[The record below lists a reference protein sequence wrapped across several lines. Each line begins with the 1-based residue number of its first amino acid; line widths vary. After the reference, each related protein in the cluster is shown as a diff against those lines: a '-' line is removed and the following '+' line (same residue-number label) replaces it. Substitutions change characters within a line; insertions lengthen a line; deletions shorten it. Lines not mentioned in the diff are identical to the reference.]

1 MDKIIFDIEADSL
14 KPTKIHCLSYCIV
27 GEFKIYTLYNYNEIV
42 EFFNRDAIFIG
53 HFISGFDLPAIGRIL
68 NIDFTHKTFYDTLFL
83 SSYIMPGRKKYGLED
98 FGQDYGVQKVKV
110 KKDEWLGDV
119 HTDEAFKTFMT
130 SRCETDVKI
139 NTNLWVNIE
148 NRMKKLYDGEEEIK
162 DKLYKYFA
170 FKAKCAY
177 VQQVNPILIDYEAG
191 LDLLAKLSLIKKEK
205 EDQLAKVMPK
215 NPKWAIK
222 EMPKI
227 MKKLDG
233 TDSANAIKWF
243 QFLESLKVP
252 KDNVKPVKYVAK
264 WEDPNPQSY
273 VQIKNWL
280 FSLGWEPCTFRYERN
295 KETNEVK
302 KVPQILN
309 EDKELTYSVEV
320 LLEKV
325 PELELLAGLGV
336 VRHRISLLEGK
347 ETKEEEDRKGI
358 LHSLDSNGY
367 MPQTLKTVTSTL
379 RFKHGGIV
387 NIPSL
392 QKPYGKELRSLFIAP
407 KGKVIIGC
415 DVKNLES
422 RTRDH
427 CIYPLDPD
435 YVEEMSQ
442 PGYDN
447 HLDIAVFAGLLTP
460 EQAQAHKDGTADY
473 SKERK
478 IAKQLNFAAIYGV
491 GANTLSR
498 NTGLSVS
505 TCERLLEGFWKRNWS
520 IRTYANS
527 LKEKKVLGSRW
538 IKSEVS
544 GFWLELRSDN
554 DKFSAH
560 NQNMGAYYFDT
571 WLSYVVHFG
580 IIVPYESHDELFF
593 YCDEDKADE
602 AVKLLH
608 KCAKLANKKLNLN
621 VTIEVDAKVG
631 KNYSETH

>member
-1 MDKIIFDIEADSL
+1 MDKIIFDIETDSL
-14 KPTKIHCLSYCIV
+14 NATKIHCLSYCIV
-27 GEFKIYTLYNYNEIV
+27 GEYEIKTLYSYEDMRSLF
-42 EFFNRDAIFIG
+42 ERDAIFIG
-53 HFISGFDLPAIGRIL
+53 HFICNFDLPSITKLLG
-68 NIDFTHKTFYDTLFL
+68 IDFTNKIFYDTLFL
-83 SSYIMPGRKKYGLED
+83 SSYIFPNRKKYGLED
-98 FGQDYGVQKVKV
+98 FGVDYGVEKIKV
-110 KKDEWLGDV
+110 KKDEWVGDV
-119 HTDEAFKTFMT
+119 HTDEAFKSFMT
-130 SRCETDVKI
+130 LRCETDVKI
-139 NTNLWVNIE
+139 NANLWVNIE
-148 NRMKKLYDGEEEIK
+148 NRMNRLYDK
-162 DKLYKYFA
+162 DQELIQKFYKYLA

-177 VQQVNPILIDYEAG
+177 IQQMNPILIDYEAG
-191 LDLLAKLSLIKKEK
+191 LDLLAKLSIIKKEK

-215 NPKWAIK
+215 NPKWTQK

-227 MKKLDG
+227 MTKKDG

-243 QFLESLKVP
+243 EFLDSVKVP
-252 KDNVKPVKYVAK
+252 RSNTKPVKYVAK
-264 WEDPNPQSY
+264 WEEPNPQSY
-273 VQIKNWL
+273 TQIKSWL

-302 KVPQILN
+302 KIPQILN
-309 EDKELTYSVEV
+309 DDKELTYSVEV
-320 LLEKV
+320 LLDKV

-358 LHSLDSNGY
+358 LHSLDSNSY
-367 MPQTLKTVTSTL
+367 IPQTLKTVTSTL
-379 RFKHGGIV
+379 RFKHAGIV

-407 KGKVIIGC
+407 KGKVLIGC

-427 CIYPLDPD
+427 CIYPLDPA
-435 YVEEMSQ
+435 YVDEMSQ

-460 EQAQAHKDGTADY
+460 EQAQTHKDGTADY

-498 NTGLSVS
+498 NTGLPVSV
-505 TCERLLEGFWKRNWS
+505 CERLLEGFWKRNWS

-527 LKEKKVLGSRW
+527 LTEKNVLGSRW

-560 NQNMGAYYFDT
+560 NQNLGAFYFDT
-571 WLSYVVHFG
+571 WLSYVMHYG
-580 IIVPYESHDELFF
+580 YIIPYESHDELFF
-593 YCDEDKADE
+593 YCDEDKAEE
-602 AVKLLH
+602 AVKVLH
-608 KCAKLANKKLNLN
+608 KCAKMANKKLNLN

-631 KNYSETH
+631 NSYSEIH